1 MISSPNQN
9 SVILVGGIGKLSLHF
24 GVAQYIGGGNAYSPN
39 IYNYLLELTG
49 DDYSSLQWIRLEQ
62 RLKYARYGHLVC
74 YIPND
79 LTDLRTFTK
88 TEVLMGKFLSKT
100 LMKVLQIKT

>member
-39 IYNYLLELTG
+39 IYNSLLELSG
-49 DDYSSLQWIRLEQ
+49 ENLNSLQWIKLNQ

-74 YIPND
+74 YIPNE
-79 LTDLRTFTK
+79 LTDSRTVTK
-88 TEVLMGKFLSKT
+88 TEELMGKFLPKAV
-100 LMKVLQIKT
+100 MKYLQIKV

>member
-24 GVAQYIGGGNAYSPN
+24 GVAQYIGGGNTYSPN
-39 IYNYLLELTG
+39 IYNTLLELTG
-49 DDYSSLQWIRLEQ
+49 EDLNSLQWNRLDQ

-74 YIPND
+74 YIPNE
-79 LTDLRTFTK
+79 LTDFRTK
-88 TEVLMGKFLSKT
+88 TEELMGKFLPKAV
-100 LMKVLQIKT
+100 MKYLQIKV